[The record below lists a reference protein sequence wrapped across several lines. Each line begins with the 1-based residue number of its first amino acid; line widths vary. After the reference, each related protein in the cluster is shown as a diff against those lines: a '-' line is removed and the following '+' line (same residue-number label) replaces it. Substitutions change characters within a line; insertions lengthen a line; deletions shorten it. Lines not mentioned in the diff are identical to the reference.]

1 MIVRNIKEV
10 LSANHKGIRANDIT
24 TVPQQILQLFTG
36 YPAADSNKV
45 QTSCHGLQIAS
56 SRQQTGIHKG
66 KPVGTRHFFAAVFQP
81 RFLQY
86 VAINNAFFVSE
97 PQFFS
102 FTFADRPVSNSRHDG
117 IVKIV

>member
-45 QTSCHGLQIAS
+45 QTSCHGLQMLLARNKQAPIKATPAQA
-56 SRQQTGIHKG
+56 RLFCGC
-66 KPVGTRHFFAAVFQP
+66 FQR
-81 RFLQY
+81 RF
-86 VAINNAFFVSE
+86 VAISCY
-97 PQFFS
+97 
-102 FTFADRPVSNSRHDG
+102 
-117 IVKIV
+117 